1 MIQRKPFPFKT
12 IGRWSI
18 LVLCGLA
25 TAYLIV
31 IAVVCVRVGLN
42 HFPQD
47 GFCVPILAG
56 TIPTFFILWLF
67 VRVSREILKN
77 MKEKDDLNL

>member
-1 MIQRKPFPFKT
+1 MIQREPFPLKT
-12 IGRWSI
+12 IGLWSI

-31 IAVVCVRVGLN
+31 IAMFCVWVGLN

-47 GFCVPILAG
+47 GFWVPILAG
-56 TIPTFFILWLF
+56 TVSTFFILWLF
-67 VRVSREILKN
+67 VRVSRGTLNK
-77 MKEKDDLNL
+77 MKERDDLGL

>member
-1 MIQRKPFPFKT
+1 MIQREPFPLKK
-12 IGRWSI
+12 IGLWSI

-31 IAVVCVRVGLN
+31 IATVCIWAGLN

-47 GFCVPILAG
+47 GFWVPILTG
-56 TIPTFFILWLF
+56 TISTFFILWLF
-67 VRVSREILKN
+67 VRVSRVTLNK
-77 MKEKDDLNL
+77 MKEKDDLDL

>member
-1 MIQRKPFPFKT
+1 MIQREPFPFKT
-12 IGRWSI
+12 IALWSI
-18 LVLCGLA
+18 LVLFGLG

-31 IAVVCVRVGLN
+31 IAVVCVWVGLN

-47 GFCVPILAG
+47 GFWVPILTG

-67 VRVSREILKN
+67 VRVSRGILNKT
-77 MKEKDDLNL
+77 KEKDELDL